1 MFVKHNTRK
10 SNVETLG
17 ETKGE
22 RQTKQN
28 KIKQK
33 ARNIRRKKMIK
44 RKKSEKMLWQ
54 ISGLVFNLRAYWKY
68 ITS

>member
-1 MFVKHNTRK
+1 MFVKHKTRK

-33 ARNIRRKKMIK
+33 ARNTSRKKMIK
-44 RKKSEKMLWQ
+44 RKKSEKMPWQ
-54 ISGLVFNLRAYWKY
+54 FSGLVFNLRTYWKY